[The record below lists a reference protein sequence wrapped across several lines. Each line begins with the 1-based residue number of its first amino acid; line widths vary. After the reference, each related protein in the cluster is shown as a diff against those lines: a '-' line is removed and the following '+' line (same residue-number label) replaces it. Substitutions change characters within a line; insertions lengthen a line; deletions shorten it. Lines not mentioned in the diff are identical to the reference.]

1 MFNNY
6 AKHKTSNQYLIYIY
20 KMIKNRIK
28 YVSACVM
35 FLTQASCGIYDFLF
49 DFVKL
54 LQRE

>member
-6 AKHKTSNQYLIYIY
+6 AKHKTSKQYLIYKI
-20 KMIKNRIK
+20 IKNRIK

-35 FLTQASCGIYDFLF
+35 FLTQASCGISDFLF